1 LVDAAHDPGRVL
13 NPRSDPIGEVPPGYA
28 VHRIGDAW
36 LILDQKAAPE
46 LVPLQLA
53 DASARA
59 ALFARAPQRG
69 RGPTP
74 SVSLPDGS
82 SLVLRRYRHGG
93 LLGRLTGSLYLGPAR
108 ALAELRVTAGAEQ
121 RGAPVPHVLC
131 LVLWPILGPLWS
143 AIIGTREERNA
154 ADLLTSLRDAE
165 TPAERNRLSRQA
177 GDAVGRLHDA
187 GVEHPDLQLR
197 NVIVTPDSRV
207 VIIDLDGAV
216 FHRHGLL
223 SVRKRAANLGRLARS
238 AVKNGVFG
246 DLLDRRDLAGFAAA
260 YTRDRR
266 DLRRQLRARIPL
278 ERWKLAL
285 HRLSYPLRRAG

>member
-1 LVDAAHDPGRVL
+1 M
-13 NPRSDPIGEVPPGYA
+13 
-28 VHRIGDAW
+28 
-36 LILDQKAAPE
+36 
-46 LVPLQLA
+46 PLRLA
-53 DASARA
+53 DASARD
-59 ALFARAPQRG
+59 ALFARAPRRG
-69 RGPTP
+69 RGRTP
-74 SVSLPDGS
+74 SVSLSGGS

-154 ADLLTSLRDAE
+154 ADLLTSLREAE
-165 TPAERNRLSRQA
+165 TPAQRNRLSRQA

-197 NVIVTPDSRV
+197 NVIVTRDSRV

-216 FHRHGLL
+216 FHRQGLL

-238 AVKNGVFG
+238 AVKNKVFG
-246 DLLDRRDLAGFAAA
+246 ELLDRRDLAGFAAA
-260 YTRDRR
+260 YTRGRR
-266 DLRRQLRARIPL
+266 DLRRQLRAQIPL

-285 HRLSYPLRRAG
+285 HRLSYRLRRSG